1 MKKFLNEFK
10 EFAVKGNMLDMAIGM
25 IIGGAFAALV
35 NSIVDNLASP
45 IIGMFI
51 GVDLR
56 DLSVTLP
63 HLYGTGEPAVLEIGL
78 FLNNVITFISVAFV
92 VFLFVKVVN
101 RFKRKQ
107 AEQAE
112 AEAPPEPAKEELLL
126 TEIRDILK
134 DKNN

>member
-1 MKKFLNEFK
+1 VKKFLNEFK